1 MYLYIRDS
9 YYIRKMD
16 QDDNIV
22 AMVTALLRTL
32 TCYLLKPKNAA
43 SNNHFHGTILVSK
56 ESSYYSVIETKWIF
70 RAAITYF
77 VQ

>member
-1 MYLYIRDS
+1 
-9 YYIRKMD
+9 MD

-56 ESSYYSVIETKWIF
+56 ESSYYSTIETKWIF

>member
-32 TCYLLKPKNAA
+32 TCHLLKPKNAA
-43 SNNHFHGTILVSK
+43 SNNHFHGTIL
-56 ESSYYSVIETKWIF
+56 ESSYYSAIETKWIF
-70 RAAITYF
+70 MAAITYF

>member
-1 MYLYIRDS
+1 
-9 YYIRKMD
+9 MD

-56 ESSYYSVIETKWIF
+56 ESYSAIETKW
-70 RAAITYF
+70 AAITYF